1 MRQTNTTLGHG
12 IGLRPK
18 HFSQFMSERPALDFV
33 EALSENFFARG
44 GRALSVLDKVRRDM
58 PVVLHGVSLSI
69 GAVDA
74 LDQAYLRQLRT
85 LIDRVDPALVS
96 DHLCW
101 GKHGGR
107 YAHEL
112 WPVPYTEESLAHVV
126 SRVEQVQD
134 MLGCRIALE
143 NVSSY
148 IEYRASDIS
157 EWEFLAELASRADC
171 GILLDVN
178 NVYVSSQ
185 NHGFDPRRYI
195 EHMPRGRVQQ
205 IHLGGHSDQGRYL
218 LDSHDGPISPAVWE
232 LYRTAIA
239 RLGAVS
245 TSVEWDDNIPDLAL
259 LLAESHKAR
268 ALEAATLAAEEH
280 AA

>member
-1 MRQTNTTLGHG
+1 MLKTNQTLGHG

-18 HFSQFMSERPALDFV
+18 HFGQLVNEPHALGFV
-33 EALSENFFARG
+33 EAVSENFFARG
-44 GRALSVLDKVRRDM
+44 GRALSVLDQVRRDL
-58 PVVLHGVSLSI
+58 PVALHGVSLSI
-69 GAVDA
+69 GATDP
-74 LDQAYLRQLRT
+74 LDRSYMQQLRA

-112 WPVPYTEESLAHVV
+112 WPLPYTEQTLAHVV

-134 MLGCRIALE
+134 LLGRQILLE

-148 IEYRASDIS
+148 ITYRASDIP
-157 EWEFLAELASRADC
+157 EWEFIAEVAARADC

-185 NHGFDPRRYI
+185 NHGF
-195 EHMPRGRVQQ
+195 
-205 IHLGGHSDQGRYL
+205 
-218 LDSHDGPISPAVWE
+218 
-232 LYRTAIA
+232 
-239 RLGAVS
+239 
-245 TSVEWDDNIPDLAL
+245 
-259 LLAESHKAR
+259 
-268 ALEAATLAAEEH
+268 
-280 AA
+280 